1 MNAPVSVARRL
12 AVALMRHLDLVLPTS
27 RLEWAEAMRA
37 ELDHLESDRDALA
50 WAIGCLVAG
59 SKERINIMLTGNLRI
74 SRWILVPEMLL
85 CFVPL
90 TFGWLVAIGGSSGI
104 ARLSGDVIQR
114 RFLQAPE
121 GTLTLFALIAA
132 AVLGAF
138 GPLQPRHRLSLAGLG
153 SHARQPLVPRGV
165 GRRSRCLWH
174 SDAGHPVGDR
184 GHGRVGFRC
193 CGHGFDF
200 WSGILLLSV
209 LPSLGA
215 AHMLDGMRQYQ
226 HAE

>member
-1 MNAPVSVARRL
+1 MNAPLSVARRL

-74 SRWILVPEMLL
+74 SRWILVSEMLL

-104 ARLSGDVIQR
+104 ARLGGDVIQR
-114 RFLQAPE
+114 RFLQAPD
-121 GTLTLFALIAA
+121 GTLMLFALIAA

-138 GPLQPRHRLSLAGLG
+138 GPLSLAIAFRWLVSGRTPGSRWFRAALVGGPAAYGILMLAARLATGGTGALG
-153 SHARQPLVPRGV
+153 FAAADS
-165 GRRSRCLWH
+165 
-174 SDAGHPVGDR
+174 
-184 GHGRVGFRC
+184 
-193 CGHGFDF
+193 FDF

-215 AHMLDGMRQYQ
+215 VHMLDGMRQYQ